1 MRHKVNNEEVIL
13 QTQVHIYMVQD
24 IHKSRLSSEK
34 LECIHN
40 KKHVSVHDKN
50 RARAESQKI
59 TSYENGP
66 RKVSKSWV
74 PIATS
79 VLLLYSIIA

>member
-1 MRHKVNNEEVIL
+1 L